1 MLTVRLDDRLNTLAR
16 KAAAAEGASMSEF
29 MRRAIAERAKRALS
43 GDTSGRLEDVIGAVR
58 GGGAGSAR
66 HSGEAFADLL
76 TERRKRS

>member
-1 MLTVRLDDRLNTLAR
+1 MLTVRLDDRLDTLAR

-29 MRRAIAERAKRALS
+29 MRRAIAERAERAHS
-43 GDTSGRLEDVIGAVR
+43 SDASGRLEDVIGAVR
-58 GGGAGSAR
+58 GGRAGSAR